1 MEDLIGRYGYALIF
15 FGTLFEGETVYL
27 IAAYLAHA
35 EYFKIEY
42 VALTGFA
49 GTFIGDQ
56 AYFLIGRRWGR
67 ALLAKKPSWRPRLA
81 RVFDLLE
88 RHETLFILS
97 FRFIYGL
104 RNISPFA
111 IGMSDIKASK
121 FVLLN
126 FLAALVWAA
135 VFGAI
140 GFLAGGAIHS
150 VIGKVESAEIYVV
163 GAIAI
168 MGIVIW
174 LCILYRGLRKRRS
187 S

>member
-1 MEDLIGRYGYALIF
+1 
-15 FGTLFEGETVYL
+15 
-27 IAAYLAHA
+27 
-35 EYFKIEY
+35 
-42 VALTGFA
+42 
-49 GTFIGDQ
+49 
-56 AYFLIGRRWGR
+56 
-67 ALLAKKPSWRPRLA
+67 
-81 RVFDLLE
+81 
-88 RHETLFILS
+88 
-97 FRFIYGL
+97 
-104 RNISPFA
+104 
-111 IGMSDIKASK
+111 MSDIKASK

-140 GFLAGGAIHS
+140 GFLAGEAIHS